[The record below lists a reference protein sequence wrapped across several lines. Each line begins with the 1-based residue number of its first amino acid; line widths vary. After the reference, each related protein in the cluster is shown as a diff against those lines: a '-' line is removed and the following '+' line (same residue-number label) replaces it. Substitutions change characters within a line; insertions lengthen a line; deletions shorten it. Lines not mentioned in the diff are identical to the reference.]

1 MFCLF
6 NDKCPILLIYVDMIT
21 YKEKD
26 KLVSYI
32 MYIGLIDFN
41 IEYEKAFPDNEVS
54 KSEFFLMLRQF
65 VDMGLLSRSKEIT
78 GGSSYIGVTA
88 NLHDLFVH
96 GGFQARE
103 YLLEANLQ
111 KLGYELDCLSKSN
124 DQKVLERIDKISG
137 IAASISTALGLF
149 TH

>member
-1 MFCLF
+1 
-6 NDKCPILLIYVDMIT
+6 MIT

-26 KLVSYI
+26 KLVAYI
-32 MYIGLIDFN
+32 ISIGLIDFN
-41 IEYEKAFPDNEVS
+41 IEYEKAFPDKEVS
-54 KSEFFLMLRQF
+54 KNEFFLMLRQF
-65 VDMGLLSRSKEIT
+65 VDMGLLSRSKEMT

-88 NLHDLFVH
+88 NLHDLFTH

-111 KLGYELDCLSKSN
+111 KLGYELDSLSKSN
-124 DQKVLERIDKISG
+124 DPKVLEHIDKISG
-137 IAASISTALGLF
+137 IAASISTALGMF